1 MTSNK
6 MVYVYLFIIGILM
19 WNGFLTQ
26 RDHKLFEAY
35 DQKQTVVK

>member
-1 MTSNK
+1 MNSNK

-26 RDHKLFEAY
+26 RDQKLFNVYENAIY
-35 DQKQTVVK
+35 QKK